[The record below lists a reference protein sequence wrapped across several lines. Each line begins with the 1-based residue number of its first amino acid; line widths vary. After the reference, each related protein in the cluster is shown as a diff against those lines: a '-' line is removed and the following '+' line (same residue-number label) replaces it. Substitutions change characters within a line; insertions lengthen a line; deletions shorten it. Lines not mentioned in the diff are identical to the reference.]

1 MSVLPTA
8 FDLWLARQLAGC
20 IPFHPQFDVGVQD
33 AIRANVLGGLWFGLA
48 LFILWNQSARGK
60 DEKVQVRV
68 LTILLGS
75 GLTILLTLLAGAVIS
90 WPPPVHYT
98 GLQELYRGYL
108 GPNLNTTSFPSQS
121 VALYGSV
128 AAGVYSLRKT
138 VGWVLWALVVWFVA
152 IPRMF
157 VGGHFFTD
165 VVVGLVLALVGYW
178 LARNVLE
185 ARVTS
190 RLERFLDRTSGLRL
204 LREIVVF
211 LWIIQVTVEFQ
222 GVVWV
227 RDVVGSLLH

>member
-1 MSVLPTA
+1 M
-8 FDLWLARQLAGC
+8 
-20 IPFHPQFDVGVQD
+20 
-33 AIRANVLGGLWFGLA
+33 
-48 LFILWNQSARGK
+48 
-60 DEKVQVRV
+60 
-68 LTILLGS
+68 
-75 GLTILLTLLAGAVIS
+75 
-90 WPPPVHYT
+90 
-98 GLQELYRGYL
+98 
-108 GPNLNTTSFPSQS
+108 
-121 VALYGSV
+121 
-128 AAGVYSLRKT
+128 
-138 VGWVLWALVVWFVA
+138 VVWFVA